1 MRLVPINKQT
11 LINPEHVSHITV
23 VEGEAPPTPNGHSYP
38 IYKIVMYD
46 GACYDVPFIHEY
58 PDEHYPWLALEFLLH
73 KLQDEPD
80 ENVW

>member
-1 MRLVPINKQT
+1 
-11 LINPEHVSHITV
+11 
-23 VEGEAPPTPNGHSYP
+23 
-38 IYKIVMYD
+38 MYD